1 MRVPMDSNLCLSN
14 SICDETCVWLFNMN
28 VVANA
33 TRRELGL
40 TGLCLD
46 SPSSSAKRYKLKSQG
61 RRADD

>member
-1 MRVPMDSNLCLSN
+1 MRVPMDGIVRLHN
-14 SICDETCVWLFNMN
+14 SICDEIYVWLFSIN

-33 TRRELGL
+33 TRRNLRMA
-40 TGLCLD
+40 GLCLD